1 MLSTGNLIALFVLSV
16 LCFAFVVFIWKDGT
30 GTRYR
35 MDAREA
41 KKAEDTQQDP
51 FILDKDQQAAELQV
65 GQTEEVRR
73 PNRFVPDQ
81 PQH

>member
-1 MLSTGNLIALFVLSV
+1 MLSTGNLIALVVLSV
-16 LCFAFVVFIWKDGT
+16 LCVAFVVFIWKDGT

-35 MDAREA
+35 RDMREA
-41 KKAEDTQQDP
+41 KKAGDTEQDP
-51 FILDKDQQAAELQV
+51 FILDKDQQPAELQV
-65 GQTEEVRR
+65 GPREEVRS